1 MIFLSSNL
9 YPFWILTKIILC
21 NSDETGFLSDCPL
34 LMRWIA
40 IRCIMHFCNIGA
52 WGMWAC
58 SLFLSLL
65 SEHFPWN
72 GLTDFHESVVMMNIL
87 CRWAQSQTIVH
98 SFASFE
104 LRHLPRLISS
114 LYLERPCVH
123 LITVFA
129 NNFLPLVKH
138 PNDINFF
145 LILTSSF
152 TFVCTAKSRD
162 SNYCQV

>member
-9 YPFWILTKIILC
+9 YPFDQNYFVQL
-21 NSDETGFLSDCPL
+21 
-34 LMRWIA
+34 RWNRFSVWLPVTNA
-40 IRCIMHFCNIGA
+40 LNCHSLYTAYFCNIGA

-87 CRWAQSQTIVH
+87 CRWAHSQTIVH

-104 LRHLPRLISS
+104 LRQLPRLISS

-152 TFVCTAKSRD
+152 TFVCTTKSRD